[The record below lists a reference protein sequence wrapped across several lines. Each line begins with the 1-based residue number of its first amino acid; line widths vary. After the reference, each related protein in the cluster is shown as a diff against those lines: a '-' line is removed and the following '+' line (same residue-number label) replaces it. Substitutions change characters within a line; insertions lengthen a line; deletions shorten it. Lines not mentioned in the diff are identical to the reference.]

1 MGNHSGAAAVI
12 DLEEYRR
19 KRAAHRPAS
28 GSSPSTPGSV
38 PVVVWVMVWP
48 TG

>member
-12 DLEEYRR
+12 DLQQYRR
-19 KRAAHRPAS
+19 KRDVRP
-28 GSSPSTPGSV
+28 SSPTPSMPGSV

>member
-12 DLEEYRR
+12 DLGEYRR
-19 KRAAHRPAS
+19 KRAVPPPNPT
-28 GSSPSTPGSV
+28 PSMPGSV

-48 TG
+48 RG

>member
-19 KRAAHRPAS
+19 KRAVHRPPNS
-28 GSSPSTPGSV
+28 TPSTPGSV

-48 TG
+48 RG

>member
-12 DLEEYRR
+12 DLAAYRR
-19 KRAAHRPAS
+19 KRAVQQPPNPT
-28 GSSPSTPGSV
+28 PSTPGSA

-48 TG
+48 MG

>member
-19 KRAAHRPAS
+19 KRAAHRTTVPA
-28 GSSPSTPGSV
+28 PSTPGSV